1 MPTNQTKLLE
11 WWLKRIRISK
21 IPHLG
26 LYSLGTVAQIWVLK
40 MPDGNTTVIIQGKR
54 RFEIQS
60 ITKEEPYL
68 KASIKPVEET
78 FPSKDNSG
86 FKAIIDS
93 AKDMALK
100 IIHENPNIP
109 SEASFAI
116 KNIQSHAFLI
126 NFVSSNM
133 NLPVR
138 EKQRVLSIYDLKDG
152 AIESLK
158 LMNVEYQKLELK
170 NDIQSKEDRLGSAAK
185 RILPQSTDENHP
197 RGVGSGFF

>member
-1 MPTNQTKLLE
+1 MAQKDQNIENP
-11 WWLKRIRISK
+11 S
-21 IPHLG
+21 PSD
-26 LYSLGTVAQIWVLK
+26 LYSLGTVAQILRVLK

-78 FPSKDNSG
+78 FPSKDNSE

-93 AKDMALK
+93 IKDMALK

-116 KNIQSHAFLI
+116 K
-126 NFVSSNM
+126 
-133 NLPVR
+133 
-138 EKQRVLSIYDLKDG
+138 IYKVMLFNQFCFFQH
-152 AIESLK
+152 ESF
-158 LMNVEYQKLELK
+158 
-170 NDIQSKEDRLGSAAK
+170 R
-185 RILPQSTDENHP
+185 
-197 RGVGSGFF
+197 

>member
-1 MPTNQTKLLE
+1 
-11 WWLKRIRISK
+11 
-21 IPHLG
+21 
-26 LYSLGTVAQIWVLK
+26 
-40 MPDGNTTVIIQGKR
+40 
-54 RFEIQS
+54 
-60 ITKEEPYL
+60 
-68 KASIKPVEET
+68 
-78 FPSKDNSG
+78 
-86 FKAIIDS
+86 
-93 AKDMALK
+93 MALK

-138 EKQRVLSIYDLKDG
+138 EKQRVLSIYDLQDS

-170 NDIQSKEDRLGSAAK
+170 NDIQSKVRTDLDQQQREYYLNQQMKPSKRSWEWFLLSKRLKKCGCVPK
-185 RILPQSTDENHP
+185 KKNGINPLGTI
-197 RGVGSGFF
+197 